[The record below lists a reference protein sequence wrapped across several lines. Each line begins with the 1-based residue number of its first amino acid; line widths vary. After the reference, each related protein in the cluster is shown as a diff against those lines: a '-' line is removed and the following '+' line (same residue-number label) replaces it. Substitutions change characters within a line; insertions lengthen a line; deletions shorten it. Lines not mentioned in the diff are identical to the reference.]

1 MLVGACSEDSAG
13 NGERTPW
20 AMTAR
25 IAQTLTEDLDIFRDA
40 PLLANC
46 ERRALRAEEGQS
58 IGAHP
63 IMIDRS
69 ASIGPLCVI
78 DASKGPVV
86 LGAGVVVGPC
96 SVLIGPCAILDSS
109 VISPRALIKANTVIG
124 PHCRIGGEVGGTIF
138 QGFSNKS
145 HDGHLGDAFVGEW
158 VNIGAGTDNSNLLN
172 TYGEVIVRLEA
183 DGGLVRTGT
192 QFWGCVIGDHA
203 KLAIGTRIMTGTTI
217 GTGAMIAS
225 SRPPA
230 TLVDRFAWITD
241 SAEAARTFRMDKFLD
256 TARAMMQRR
265 GQTLSPAA
273 EARLRELQSK
283 AQQQ

>member
-1 MLVGACSEDSAG
+1 M
-13 NGERTPW
+13 
-20 AMTAR
+20 
-25 IAQTLTEDLDIFRDA
+25 
-40 PLLANC
+40 
-46 ERRALRAEEGQS
+46 
-58 IGAHP
+58 
-63 IMIDRS
+63 
-69 ASIGPLCVI
+69 
-78 DASKGPVV
+78 
-86 LGAGVVVGPC
+86 
-96 SVLIGPCAILDSS
+96 LIGPCAILDSS

-203 KLAIGTRIMTGTTI
+203 KFAIGTRIMTGTTI

-265 GQTLSPAA
+265 GQTLSSAA
-273 EARLRELQSK
+273 EARLCELHSK

>member
-1 MLVGACSEDSAG
+1 MLVGACSEDAAG

-40 PLLANC
+40 PVLTNC

-86 LGAGVVVGPC
+86 LGAGVIIGPC

-192 QFWGCVIGDHA
+192 QFWGCVIGDHGG
-203 KLAIGTRIMTGTTI
+203 GTDDEHRFYS
-217 GTGAMIAS
+217 GAH
-225 SRPPA
+225 P
-230 TLVDRFAWITD
+230 
-241 SAEAARTFRMDKFLD
+241 
-256 TARAMMQRR
+256 
-265 GQTLSPAA
+265 
-273 EARLRELQSK
+273 
-283 AQQQ
+283 